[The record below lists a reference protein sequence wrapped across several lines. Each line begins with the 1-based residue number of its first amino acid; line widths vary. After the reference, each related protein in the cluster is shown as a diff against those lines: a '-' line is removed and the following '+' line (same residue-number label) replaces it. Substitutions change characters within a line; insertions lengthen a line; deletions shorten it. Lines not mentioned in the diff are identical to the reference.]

1 MRIEAGMIAEIT
13 TFNAGLFPATL
24 VRVTPMT

>member
-13 TFNAGLFPATL
+13 TFNADLFPAFGLQLTL
-24 VRVTPMT
+24 